1 MIIYCVCY
9 LTSFL
14 LAQAGWYVPSGLM
27 LIGAALY
34 VYWKDWRKTGNLIH
48 LRGLFFLGF
57 AGGQGISCF
66 KLSYLQTPWS
76 VRTWMCFWVAALAFY
91 GAFSFTEDRN
101 PDRWE
106 AGEMG
111 RRIKRDPAGQ
121 TLREFGMNRRKK
133 RVIADSGGLMA
144 AIWGI
149 TAVSAGAFILEAA
162 VLGYVPFFVRGVP
175 HAYSYFHISGVH
187 YFTVSCVLVPP
198 LTVLFYLGNPR
209 ASRTEKAG
217 AAAAAAISLA
227 IPVLCVSRF
236 QLIFAVGLSV
246 FAYIS
251 VKRQINLKII
261 AGLGAVMIPLYVV
274 LTIARSHDVA
284 YLNGIFEMKNSETPI
299 FITQP
304 YMYIANNY
312 DNFNCLVEELP
323 SYTLGLKMLFP
334 VWALTGMKFF
344 YPSLTAF
351 PIYVTKEELTTVT
364 LLYDAYYDFGIA
376 GVGGFSALLG
386 LICGYLVKKLKHM
399 QNPAGYLL
407 YAQIAMYMALSF
419 FTTWFSNP
427 TTWFY
432 LAATGAVWVL
442 CEAVQRG

>member
-14 LAQAGWYVPSGLM
+14 LAQAGWDIPSGLM
-27 LIGAALY
+27 LIGAAMY

-57 AGGQGISCF
+57 VGGQGISCF
-66 KLSYLQTPWS
+66 KLSRLQTEWS
-76 VRTWMCFWVAALAFY
+76 ARTWLCFLAAALAFY
-91 GAFSFTEDRN
+91 GAFSFTESRS
-101 PDRWE
+101 PGRWD
-106 AGEMG
+106 AGG
-111 RRIKRDPAGQ
+111 IARRVKKDPAGQ
-121 TLREFGMNRRKK
+121 TLRESGMNMREK

-144 AIWGI
+144 AILGI
-149 TAVSAGAFILEAA
+149 TAVSAAAFILEAA
-162 VLGYVPFFVRGVP
+162 VLGYVPLFVRGIP

-209 ASRTEKAG
+209 ASHMEKAG
-217 AAAAAAISLA
+217 AAAAAAVSLA
-227 IPVLCVSRF
+227 IPILCVSRF

-246 FAYIS
+246 LSYIS
-251 VKRQINLKII
+251 VKRRINLKVIF
-261 AGLGAVMIPLYVV
+261 GLGLAMIPLYII

-284 YLNGIFEMKNSETPI
+284 YLNGIFEMKNSATPI

-312 DNFNCLVEELP
+312 DNFNRLVEDLP
-323 SYTLGLKMLFP
+323 SYSMGLRMLFP

-376 GVGGFSALLG
+376 GVVGFAALLG

-399 QNPAGYLL
+399 QNPAEYLL

-427 TTWFY
+427 ATWFY

-442 CEAVQRG
+442 CEAVHRG

>member
-1 MIIYCVCY
+1 MIIYYVCY

-14 LAQAGWYVPSGLM
+14 LAQAGWYIPSGLM

-34 VYWKDWRKTGNLIH
+34 IYWRDWRKTGNLIH

-57 AGGQGISCF
+57 VGGQGISCF
-66 KLSYLQTPWS
+66 KLSRLQTEWS
-76 VRTWMCFWVAALAFY
+76 VGTWLCFLTAALAFY
-91 GAFSFTEDRN
+91 IAFSLTEDRN
-101 PDRWE
+101 PGRWD
-106 AGEMG
+106 AGG
-111 RRIKRDPAGQ
+111 IGKRIKKDPAGE
-121 TLREFGMNRRKK
+121 TLRESGMNRRKK

-144 AIWGI
+144 AILGI
-149 TAVSAGAFILEAA
+149 TGISAVAFLLEAA
-162 VLGYVPFFVRGVP
+162 VLGYVPLLVRGVP

-198 LTVLFYLGNPR
+198 LAVLFYLGNPR
-209 ASRTEKAG
+209 ASRLEKTAV
-217 AAAAAAISLA
+217 AVSAAISLA

-236 QLIFAVGLSV
+236 QLIFAVGLSM
-246 FAYIS
+246 FSYIS
-251 VKRQINLKII
+251 VKRQINVKMLL
-261 AGLGAVMIPLYVV
+261 GLGAAMIPLYVL

-284 YLNGIFEMKNSETPI
+284 YLNGIFEMKNSATPI

-323 SYTLGLKMLFP
+323 SHALGLRMLFP

-364 LLYDAYYDFGIA
+364 LLYDAYYDFGII
-376 GVGGFSALLG
+376 GVGAFAALLG
-386 LICGYLVKKLKHM
+386 FFCGYLVKKLRHM

-427 TTWFY
+427 ATWFY
-432 LAATGAVWVL
+432 LAATGAVWAL
-442 CEAVQRG
+442 CEAVHRR